1 MKTIAIASIL
11 DSGSA
16 LELGERSQ
24 TQKMVGALS
33 AQKRM
38 AKACTNATLRINS
51 KSLAWSAK
59 IMAN

>member
-1 MKTIAIASIL
+1 ML
-11 DSGSA
+11 DSGSV
-16 LELGERSQ
+16 LELVKRSL

-38 AKACTNATLRINS
+38 VKAFTIATLRINS